1 MQTVNHTLYVVRH
14 GENPANINREFSYKL
29 IDYSLTP
36 RGTRQAEETAT
47 FFSNKGVHAIYSSP
61 LKRALETAEA
71 IAQPLGLPVTVVEEF
86 RENNVGD
93 LERQPVTDENWALHD
108 RIIADWY
115 AGRHEVAFPGG
126 ESFVGLIARIR
137 AGLTQVL
144 TEASSAQ
151 EAQRIVIVAH
161 GGILSGMARG
171 IAHEPDLA
179 LVAARRCENCSV
191 SEFDAQLV
199 AHGLKLHLRDWAA
212 CEHLT

>member
-1 MQTVNHTLYVVRH
+1 MQTVQHTLYVVRH
-14 GENPANINREFSYKL
+14 GENPANLNREFSYKL

-36 RGTRQAEETAT
+36 RGVRQAEDTAT
-47 FFSNKGVHAIYSSP
+47 FFSNKGIHAIYSSP
-61 LKRALETAEA
+61 LKRALETAES
-71 IAQPLGLPVTVVEEF
+71 IARPLGLPVTIIEEF

-93 LERQPVTDENWALHD
+93 LESQPVTDENWALHD

-115 AGRHEVAFPGG
+115 AGRHDVSFPGG
-126 ESFVGLIARIR
+126 ESFLGLIARIR

-144 TEASSAQ
+144 TEVGDAQ

-191 SEFDAQLV
+191 TEFAAQL
-199 AHGLKLHLRDWAA
+199 APDGLTLHMRDWAA

>member
-14 GENPANINREFSYKL
+14 GENPANLNREFSYKL

-36 RGTRQAEETAT
+36 KGFRQAEDTAT
-47 FFSNKGVHAIYSSP
+47 FFSNKGIHAIYSSP

-71 IAQPLGLPVTVVEEF
+71 IARPLGLPITVVEEF

-93 LERQPVTDENWALHD
+93 LESQPVTDENWALHD

-115 AGRHEVAFPGG
+115 AGCHDVSFPGG
-126 ESFVGLIARIR
+126 ESFLGLLARIR

-144 TEASSAQ
+144 TEVGDAQ
-151 EAQRIVIVAH
+151 EAQRIVLVAH

-179 LVAARRCENCSV
+179 QVAARRCANCSI
-191 SEFDAQLV
+191 SEFDAQLGTD
-199 AHGLKLHLRDWAA
+199 GLKLHMRDWAD
-212 CEHLT
+212 CEHLS